1 MQKESKKDWFN
12 RLVARIMQAMDK
24 VKKYVVENKKATNL
38 SNKSSSQWLE
48 PLEKVYDFDIIIRK
62 VNVTV
67 KRANKKDSHMTVF
80 LWRHHP
86 DLNWG

>member
-1 MQKESKKDWFN
+1 MKAKNTIKNKKVLYVNKE
-12 RLVARIMQAMDK
+12 
-24 VKKYVVENKKATNL
+24 KATNL

-48 PLEKVYDFDIIIRK
+48 PLEKVYDFDIIVRK
-62 VNVTV
+62 DNENV
-67 KRANKKDSHMTVF
+67 KRAKKKDSHMTVF

>member
-1 MQKESKKDWFN
+1 
-12 RLVARIMQAMDK
+12 MDK
-24 VKKYVVENKKATNL
+24 VKKYVTENKKATNL

-48 PLEKVYDFDIIIRK
+48 PPEKVYDFGIIIRK
-62 VNVTV
+62 VNESVN
-67 KRANKKDSHMTVF
+67 RANKKDSHMTVF

>member
-1 MQKESKKDWFN
+1 MKKESKKDCFN
-12 RLVARIMQAMDK
+12 RLVASIRQVKDK
-24 VKKYVVENKKATNL
+24 VKKYVAENKKATNL

-48 PLEKVYDFDIIIRK
+48 SLEKIYDFGTIIRK
-62 VNVTV
+62 VNESV
-67 KRANKKDSHMTVF
+67 KSANKKDSHMTVF

>member
-12 RLVARIMQAMDK
+12 RLVASIRLAMDK
-24 VKKYVVENKKATNL
+24 VKKYVTKNKKATNS
-38 SNKSSSQWLE
+38 SNKSSTQWLE
-48 PLEKVYDFDIIIRK
+48 SLEKVYDFDIIVRK
-62 VNVTV
+62 DNENV
-67 KRANKKDSHMTVF
+67 KRAKKKDSHMTVF

>member
-1 MQKESKKDWFN
+1 MQKESKKDRFK
-12 RLVARIMQAMDK
+12 RLVARIRQAMDK
-24 VKKYVVENKKATNL
+24 VKKYVAENKKATNS

-48 PLEKVYDFDIIIRK
+48 SLEKVYDFDIIICK
-62 VNVTV
+62 VNESV
-67 KRANKKDSHMTVF
+67 KRSNEKDSHMTVF

>member
-1 MQKESKKDWFN
+1 MKAKNTIKNKKVLYVNKE
-12 RLVARIMQAMDK
+12 
-24 VKKYVVENKKATNL
+24 KATNL

-62 VNVTV
+62 VKESV
-67 KRANKKDSHMTVF
+67 KRVNKKDSHMTVF

>member
-1 MQKESKKDWFN
+1 MKAKNTIK
-12 RLVARIMQAMDK
+12 
-24 VKKYVVENKKATNL
+24 NKKVWCVNKEKVTNL
-38 SNKSSSQWLE
+38 SNKSSTQWLE
-48 PLEKVYDFDIIIRK
+48 SLEKVYDSDIIIRK
-62 VNVTV
+62 FNENV